1 MTRPLLKAKS
11 LTRGITVWSA
21 DPKVSAADKLSCL
34 ICGKPVVL
42 KSKKSVAGRLAW
54 FAHVQANEACEVA
67 KAAQN
72 LPKLRSLYEAP
83 AFNLYSA
90 MSHFFNQP
98 IFESP
103 VEKRS
108 FSLKQAT
115 LVTLQNYVA
124 YVNTLNKMRVELESV
139 QQPGKVPLKAANLDE
154 SAVVERILEGVFGQD
169 VDFQAFMQSGEV
181 QLTAPTRRRRQ
192 KPA

>member
-1 MTRPLLKAKS
+1 MSRPLLKAKS
-11 LTRGITVWSA
+11 LTRGATVWSA
-21 DPKVSAADKLSCL
+21 DPQLSSSDKLSCL
-34 ICGKPVVL
+34 LCGQPVVL
-42 KSKKSVAGRLAW
+42 KTKKATAGRVAW
-54 FAHVQANEACEVA
+54 FAHVQANAACEDA
-67 KAAQN
+67 KVTQKI
-72 LPKLRSLYEAP
+72 PKLRSLYEAP
-83 AFNLYSA
+83 SFNLYSA

-115 LVTLQNYVA
+115 LAQLQSYVA

-139 QQPGKVPLKAANLDE
+139 QQPGKVPLKAATLDE

-169 VDFQAFMQSGEV
+169 VDFQAFLQSGEV
-181 QLTAPTRRRRQ
+181 QLTAPARRRRS
-192 KPA
+192 K